1 MTTDFLKAYLFSKR
15 ANSHIKKMAWI
26 SLSGIVLGTFALI
39 VVLSIMSGLN
49 RDTEDRLLKHEPH
62 MVVQL
67 NDSISAAEKKTY
79 DFSTFLSENRIKDFQ
94 KENITKSYEFERQ
107 DLLIKTTEGFF
118 NGAEALGI
126 DKSALLKKKSF
137 YGGLENPLAY
147 DLEAFSE
154 GSEVFI
160 GADLAFELKIVVG
173 DTIDIYK
180 PEAILK
186 STTDFDFSDTKT
198 VVVGGV
204 LNSDGGDKE
213 SRLVVY
219 SKGRLFKGMSRSMNK
234 GLEIFFKEPSK
245 VESYKKL
252 LSAEGIKL
260 ETWRERNSSLF
271 LALKIEKLAM
281 TFLLGIAL
289 LITSFSI
296 MTLLILI
303 VVQKQKDIGIL
314 LSMGF
319 SKKRIRLLFG
329 GIGAGVSFCGIFI
342 GGSLGVVVSLLLD
355 LFPIKVLPPIYQN
368 PYLPIDFNVTTVV
381 WVLFFCSLV
390 AVLSSLVPIIY
401 LSKITPVTALKE
413 TSRI

>member
-1 MTTDFLKAYLFSKR
+1 
-15 ANSHIKKMAWI
+15 MAWI
-26 SLSGIVLGTFALI
+26 SLCGIVLGTFALI

-49 RDTEDRLLKHEPH
+49 QSTEERLLHHEPH
-62 MVVQL
+62 LVVE
-67 NDSISAAEKKTY
+67 SASGDAY
-79 DFSTFLSENRIKDFQ
+79 DFKKFFKSSTKLSLFK
-94 KENITKSYEFERQ
+94 KENVVKSYDFERQ
-107 DLLIKTTEGFF
+107 DLLIKTNEGFF

-126 DKSALLKKKSF
+126 TKNDLLKKRSF
-137 YGGLENPLAY
+137 YGGLKNPLAY
-147 DLEAFSE
+147 DLEDFSE
-154 GSEVFI
+154 GKEIFI

-173 DTIDIYK
+173 DTIDVYK

-186 STTDFDFSDTKT
+186 STSDFDFSDTKT

-219 SKGRLFKGMSRSMNK
+219 AKGKLFEGLSRSMVK
-234 GLEIFFKEPSK
+234 GLEVFVKDPSK
-245 VESYKKL
+245 VKVFKETLKV
-252 LSAEGIKL
+252 EGLKV
-260 ETWRERNSSLF
+260 ETWKDRNSSLF
-271 LALKIEKLAM
+271 LALKIEKLTM
-281 TFLLGIAL
+281 TFLLGLAL

-342 GGSLGVVVSLLLD
+342 GGSLGVVASWLLD
-355 LFPIKVLPPIYQN
+355 LFPMKILPPIYQD
-368 PYLPIDFNVTTVV
+368 PYLPIDFNLITAI
-381 WVLFFCSLV
+381 WVLVFCSLV
-390 AVLSSLVPIIY
+390 AILSSLVPIFY
-401 LSKITPVTALKE
+401 MSKITPVSALKE
-413 TSRI
+413 TSKV

>member
-1 MTTDFLKAYLFSKR
+1 MVADFLKAYLFSRR

-26 SLSGIVLGTFALI
+26 SLCGIVLGTFALI

-49 RDTEDRLLKHEPH
+49 RATEDRLLNHEPH
-62 MVVQL
+62 LVVE
-67 NDSISAAEKKTY
+67 AKKDY
-79 DFSTFLSENRIKDFQ
+79 DFKSFFKNQKLTDFEE
-94 KENITKSYEFERQ
+94 KNVVKSYDFERQ

-126 DKSALLKKKSF
+126 DRSALLKKKSF

-154 GSEVFI
+154 GREVFI
-160 GADLAFELKIVVG
+160 GSDLAFELKIVVG

-198 VVVGGV
+198 IVVGGV

-213 SRLVVY
+213 SRLVIY
-219 SKGRLFKGMSRSMNK
+219 SKGMLFKGLSRSMHK
-234 GLEIFFKEPSK
+234 GLEIFVKEPSLVK
-245 VESYKKL
+245 SYKKIL
-252 LSAEGIKL
+252 MNDGLKV
-260 ETWRERNSSLF
+260 ETWKDRNSSLF

-281 TFLLGIAL
+281 TFLLGLAL

-342 GGSLGVVVSLLLD
+342 GGSLGIAVSWLLD
-355 LFPIKVLPPIYQN
+355 LFPLKVLPPIYQD
-368 PYLPIDFNVTTVV
+368 PYLPIDFNFGTVL

-390 AVLSSLVPIIY
+390 ALLSSLVPIVY
-401 LSKITPVTALKE
+401 LSKISPVTALKE
-413 TSRI
+413 TTRI

>member
-1 MTTDFLKAYLFSKR
+1 MIPSFLKAYLFSKR

-26 SLSGIVLGTFALI
+26 SLCGIVLGTFALI

-49 RDTEDRLLKHEPH
+49 RDTEARLLNHEPH
-62 MVVQL
+62 LVVEL
-67 NDSISAAEKKTY
+67 NDSLSAKDQAEFDFKNFFDSKKKQ
-79 DFSTFLSENRIKDFQ
+79 DFKKNSV
-94 KENITKSYEFERQ
+94 TKSYDFERQ
-107 DLLIKTTEGFF
+107 DLLIKTSEGFF

-126 DKSALLKKKSF
+126 DKSALIKKKSF

-154 GSEVFI
+154 GREIFI

-173 DTIDIYK
+173 DAIDIYK

-186 STTDFDFSDTKT
+186 STTQFDFSDTKT

-219 SKGRLFKGMSRSMNK
+219 SKGHLFKDFSRSMTK
-234 GLEIFFKEPSK
+234 GLEIFVKEPSLTK
-245 VESYKKL
+245 VYKKI
-252 LSAEGIKL
+252 LSSKGYKV
-260 ETWRERNSSLF
+260 ETWRDRNSSLF
-271 LALKIEKLAM
+271 MALKIEKLAM
-281 TFLLGIAL
+281 TFLLGLAL

-319 SKKRIRLLFG
+319 SKNRIRLLFG

-342 GGSLGVVVSLLLD
+342 GGSIGIAASWLLD
-355 LFPIKVLPPIYQN
+355 VFPVKVLPSIYQS
-368 PYLPIDFNVTTVV
+368 PYLPVDFNLGTVA

-390 AVLSSLVPIIY
+390 AVLSSLVPIFY
-401 LSKITPVTALKE
+401 LSKVTPVTALKE